1 MNIQLNSNR
10 NVKSSMRRMHKKGTR
25 IVTAKC
31 VSIYCF
37 VERLERFKFEF
48 FYLLLRIQDGML
60 LTLYGNWV

>member
-1 MNIQLNSNR
+1 
-10 NVKSSMRRMHKKGTR
+10 MHKKGTR